1 MEVFRGT
8 CIVANFFKA
17 ILRARNGIPAIK
29 LLVISKTS
37 KLEFFSYFWNKY
49 GLFWGCSAVLAS
61 LPIFL
66 QLFCVLEMVFRQKII
81 GDLKNG
87 EIRFFFVFLEQIR
100 VVLGVF
106 RGALGVPN
114 FFVVSLCARNCI
126 PAIKLLAISKTA
138 KLEFF
143 SYFWSK

>member
-1 MEVFRGT
+1 MCSSDLNGKIGIIFVFLEQIRVVLGVFRGT
-8 CIVANFFKA
+8 CVVANFFTA
-17 ILRARNGIPAIK
+17 ILCARNGIPAIK
-29 LLVISKTS
+29 LLAISKTA
-37 KLEFFSYFWNKY
+37 KLEFFRIFAINK
-49 GLFWGCSAVLAS
+49 
-61 LPIFL
+61 
-66 QLFCVLEMVFRQKII
+66 
-81 GDLKNG
+81 
-87 EIRFFFVFLEQIR
+87 
-100 VVLGVF
+100 GVF